1 MIQGMTGL
9 RYDAVTQEL
18 IINSHSGDFTA
29 FISTATGFG
38 NAGIKNG
45 KPFIKPVYGEITVKK
60 FVLQ

>member
-1 MIQGMTGL
+1 MLQGLTGIN
-9 RYDAVTQEL
+9 YDAVTQEMA
-18 IINSHSGDFTA
+18 INSHSGDFKS

-45 KPFIKPVYGEITVKK
+45 KPFVKPVYGEITVKK